1 MAKVKL
7 TKTEL
12 KKQRDAL
19 KQYTRFLPTLQLKKQ
34 QLQLEMRLCLERI
47 EENEKQEEA
56 SKQALASW
64 SALFGDTAVTDR
76 VSAVLKVKEIR
87 TSEMNIAGVEVPVYE
102 GVDFQTVPYDFF
114 VEEPYLD
121 DAVEAIRKIVEIQS
135 QREIIRRQYACIAQE
150 LRASRSGYLKSE
162 CRVTTQRVNLF
173 EKVKIPETKEIIR
186 LINIAIGDA
195 DTSAVVRSKI
205 AKKKLQE
212 EPAA

>member
-64 SALFGDTAVTDR
+64 SALFGDNAVTDR
-76 VSAVLKVKEIR
+76 VAAVLKVKQIR

-102 GVDFQTVPYDFF
+102 GVDFQTIPYDFF

-135 QREIIRRQYACIAQE
+135 QREIIRRQYACIARE
-150 LRASRSGYLKSE
+150 LRI
-162 CRVTTQRVNLF
+162 TTQRVNLF

>member
-64 SALFGDTAVTDR
+64 SALFGDNAVTDR
-76 VSAVLKVKEIR
+76 VAAVLKVIQIR

-102 GVDFQTVPYDFF
+102 GVDFQTIPYDFF

-150 LRASRSGYLKSE
+150 L
-162 CRVTTQRVNLF
+162 RVTTQRVNLF

>member
-56 SKQALASW
+56 SKQTLASW
-64 SALFGDTAVTDR
+64 SALFGDNAVTDR
-76 VSAVLKVKEIR
+76 VAAVLKVKQIR

-102 GVDFQTVPYDFF
+102 GVDFQTIPYDFF

-150 LRASRSGYLKSE
+150 L
-162 CRVTTQRVNLF
+162 RVTTQRVNLF

>member
-47 EENEKQEEA
+47 EEHEKQEEA

-64 SALFGDTAVTDR
+64 SALFGDNAVTDR
-76 VSAVLKVKEIR
+76 VAAVLKVKQIR

-102 GVDFQTVPYDFF
+102 GVDFQTIPYDFF

-150 LRASRSGYLKSE
+150 L
-162 CRVTTQRVNLF
+162 RVTTQRVNLF

>member
-47 EENEKQEEA
+47 AENEKQEEA
-56 SKQALASW
+56 AKQAFASW
-64 SALFGDTAVTDR
+64 SALFGDSMVTDKIA
-76 VSAVLKVKEIR
+76 AVLKVKQIR
-87 TSEMNIAGVEVPVYE
+87 TAEMNIAGVQVPVYE
-102 GVDFQTVPYDFF
+102 GVDFQIAPYDLF
-114 VEEPYLD
+114 VEDPYLD
-121 DAVEAIRKIVEIQS
+121 DAVDAICKIVEIQS
-135 QREIIRRQYACIAQE
+135 QREIIRRQYDCIAKE
-150 LRASRSGYLKSE
+150 L
-162 CRVTTQRVNLF
+162 RVTTQRVNLF

>member
-47 EENEKQEEA
+47 AGNEKQEEA
-56 SKQALASW
+56 AKQAFASW
-64 SALFGDTAVTDR
+64 SALFGDSMVTDKIA
-76 VSAVLKVKEIR
+76 AVLKVKQIR
-87 TSEMNIAGVEVPVYE
+87 TAEMNIAGVQVPVYE
-102 GVDFQTVPYDFF
+102 GVDFQIAPYDLF
-114 VEEPYLD
+114 VEDPYLD
-121 DAVEAIRKIVEIQS
+121 DAVDAICKIVKIQS
-135 QREIIRRQYACIAQE
+135 QREIIRRQYDCIAKE
-150 LRASRSGYLKSE
+150 L
-162 CRVTTQRVNLF
+162 RVTTQRVNLF